1 MVFTG
6 NEEHTITREEAKKLI
21 ESYQGSEAA
30 EDILG
35 GYFGKTFLQSVLN
48 QEGCVGMRIY
58 NGRKEDGKLEFV
70 IVGVDSDGGDLKDG
84 KIGNRS
90 FACPPYCGWPWD

>member
-1 MVFTG
+1 MTFTG
-6 NEEHTITREEAKKLI
+6 NEEHTITLEEANELI
-21 ESYQGSEAA
+21 GSYQGSEGA
-30 EDILG
+30 EDVLG

-48 QEGCVGMRIY
+48 QEGCVGIRIY

-70 IVGVDSDGGDLKDG
+70 IVGVDSDGEDLKDG

-90 FACPPYCGWPWD
+90 FSCPPYCGWPWD